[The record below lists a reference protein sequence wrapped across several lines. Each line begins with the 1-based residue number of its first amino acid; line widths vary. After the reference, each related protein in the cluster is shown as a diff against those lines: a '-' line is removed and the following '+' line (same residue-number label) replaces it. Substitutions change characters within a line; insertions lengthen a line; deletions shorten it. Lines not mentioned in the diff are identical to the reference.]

1 MGRMASWK
9 DGAAYAPVERPDG
22 FATPSAEPLP
32 IADPY
37 RAETPGAVA
46 APAQLTSPPARP
58 LEQLGAAPASQRDP
72 RQGFDVSSMALTTVG
87 GGQERR
93 DPRTPFAVTT
103 STVTTPGPP
112 PPTGQP
118 LAGPDAPPPPP
129 SARVAGGVQFPP
141 PTGRPAP
148 GPGRV
153 PTQGAWAPPSPLP
166 HQQTPARPDP
176 QALRSQRTLARL
188 AAGLGIAGFILSA
201 SAPILLLIA
210 GALGL
215 RTRLLTGVT
224 GPIVLGGAGAMLTV
238 ALLTGTLGESSWL
251 NATAA
256 LAAGFAFAIG
266 SMRYS

>member
-1 MGRMASWK
+1 MTSMASWK

-22 FATPSAEPLP
+22 FATPRAEPLP
-32 IADPY
+32 IAAPY
-37 RAETPGAVA
+37 RADTPGAVA
-46 APAQLTSPPARP
+46 APAQLTSPSARP
-58 LEQLGAAPASQRDP
+58 LEQLGTAPVSQRNP
-72 RQGFDVSSMALTTVG
+72 RDSFAVSSMALTTVG
-87 GGQERR
+87 GGGQRR

-118 LAGPDAPPPPP
+118 LAGPDTPPPPA
-129 SARVAGGVQFPP
+129 ARPVPGPQQFPP
-141 PTGRPAP
+141 PTGRPPAAP
-148 GPGRV
+148 GQLPA
-153 PTQGAWAPPSPLP
+153 QGTWAPPAPAT
-166 HQQTPARPDP
+166 QQPDP
-176 QALRSQRTLARL
+176 QTLRSQRTLARL
-188 AAGLGIAGFILSA
+188 AAGLCVAGFILSA

-224 GPIVLGGAGAMLTV
+224 GPIALGGAGAMLVVTV
-238 ALLTGTLGESSWL
+238 FTGTLGDSSWL

-266 SMRYS
+266 SLRYS